1 MTSTPALSSAAP
13 LLEVNDLRTHFH
25 TEEGTLRA
33 VDGVSFQLARGRT
46 LALVGESGCGKS
58 VTAQSVLRLINP
70 PGRIVGGSIRLHS
83 SDGEP
88 PLEVLEERENSAA
101 LYALRGGRVAL
112 IFQEATA
119 ALSPVHTIGNQLL
132 EAIRTHQKISKKAA
146 TQLALEML
154 ERVGIKT
161 PELCLQKYAHE
172 LSGGMRQR
180 AVIAMALVSNPEL
193 IIADEPTTAL
203 DVTIQAQV
211 LVLLKELQKRL
222 NLAILLITH
231 DLGVVAQMAD
241 DVVVMYLGRVVES
254 GPVRAILKKP
264 RHPYTIGLLESL
276 PSLTPI
282 GKRLPSIRGSV
293 PALSDIPAGCS
304 FHPRCNYAAPGR
316 CNAGDPPPLERFGA
330 ASGAAGED
338 RSAACWR
345 TREVALERLLQR
357 PTAGV
362 PAVAPDAALEADPWA
377 AAASAAA
384 AAAGDAQ
391 EDSTERVTET
401 AAPPFVAPYPPR
413 TPHPADNQAESDWFD
428 SSDLVSERDAALEA
442 GQPMSKERG
451 KGPLS

>member
-1 MTSTPALSSAAP
+1 MTSASGMTSEAP

-83 SDGEP
+83 TDGEP

-101 LYALRGGRVAL
+101 LYQVRGGRVAL

-154 ERVGIKT
+154 ERVGIKN
-161 PELCLQKYAHE
+161 PELCLRQYAHE

-180 AVIAMALVSNPEL
+180 AVIAMALVGKPEL

-241 DVVVMYLGRVVES
+241 DVMVMYLGRVVES

-316 CNAGDPPPLERFGA
+316 CNVGDPPPLERFSAAPGMGA
-330 ASGAAGED
+330 LGGPGED

-357 PTAGV
+357 PTEGV
-362 PAVAPDAALEADPWA
+362 PNAALRSDSLVPHAPDPLVPRTEDP
-377 AAASAAA
+377 
-384 AAAGDAQ
+384 
-391 EDSTERVTET
+391 TERVTET
-401 AAPPFVAPYPPR
+401 AAPPFVASYPPR
-413 TPHPADNQAESDWFD
+413 TPHPADNKTESDWFD
-428 SSDLVSERDAALEA
+428 SSDFVSEREAAPEA
-442 GQPMSKERG
+442 GQPILSKERG
-451 KGPLS
+451 KGPLP

>member
-1 MTSTPALSSAAP
+1 MTPPLTAMLTETAP
-13 LLEVNDLRTHFH
+13 LLEVSDLRTYFQ

-70 PGRIVGGSIRLHS
+70 PGRIVGGSIRLHR
-83 SDGEP
+83 SDGQP
-88 PLEVLEERENSAA
+88 PLEVLEERDNSAA
-101 LYALRGGRVAL
+101 LYDLRGGRAAL

-132 EAIRTHQKISKKAA
+132 EAIRTHQKISKKGA

-154 ERVGIKT
+154 ERVGIND
-161 PELCLQKYAHE
+161 PELCLRQYAHE

-180 AVIAMALVSNPEL
+180 AVIAMALVSDPEL
-193 IIADEPTTAL
+193 LIADEPTTAL

-211 LVLLKELQKRL
+211 LVLLKELQKKL

-254 GPVRAILKKP
+254 GSVRDILKKP

-304 FHPRCNYAAPGR
+304 FHPRCNYALQGR
-316 CNAGDPPPLERFGA
+316 CNTGDPPPLERLQA

-338 RSAACWR
+338 RSVACWR

-357 PTAGV
+357 PTEGV
-362 PAVAPDAALEADPWA
+362 PTAAPGPDP
-377 AAASAAA
+377 AAA
-384 AAAGDAQ
+384 AARAVG
-391 EDSTERVTET
+391 EDPTERVTET

-413 TPHPADNQAESDWFD
+413 TPYPADNQAESEWFD
-428 SSDLVSERDAALEA
+428 SSDFESDREGAAQSGAA
-442 GQPMSKERG
+442 GGKE
-451 KGPLS
+451 PLP